1 MFYILII
8 YWTYMFF
15 IPWETSAQVP
25 LRIFTLAARYLW
37 FVCHHGFFPMVLSLD
52 PKSNLVCFFLL
63 KTVLFKC
70 KIARDDLLSN
80 FHYRTRV
87 TVFDPSEIKGRN
99 QKKLGLKAFVWRRI
113 TGGHHAGWS
122 FHSPSTCLRPVK
134 DQTWGQNTMFSA
146 QKSPSRCK
154 MTKYL
159 SWRTQWSVFELKER
173 VFARKRHN
181 GIGI

>member
-1 MFYILII
+1 
-8 YWTYMFF
+8 MFF

-99 QKKLGLKAFVWRRI
+99 QKKLGLKAFV
-113 TGGHHAGWS
+113 
-122 FHSPSTCLRPVK
+122 
-134 DQTWGQNTMFSA
+134 
-146 QKSPSRCK
+146 
-154 MTKYL
+154 
-159 SWRTQWSVFELKER
+159 
-173 VFARKRHN
+173 
-181 GIGI
+181 